1 MQMGNVLRQEVLA
14 DLGDSNLKRLC
25 LDFISKLRLDSNNS
39 AILNGAKDGPS
50 AFHVAEQTRLNYEA
64 KMRTNNPPNYDE
76 ESAATDDEYEKMKA
90 NVEANAGKKR
100 KGGASSRT
108 DGASSLKCNSV
119 A

>member
-1 MQMGNVLRQEVLA
+1 
-14 DLGDSNLKRLC
+14 
-25 LDFISKLRLDSNNS
+25 
-39 AILNGAKDGPS
+39 
-50 AFHVAEQTRLNYEA
+50 
-64 KMRTNNPPNYDE
+64 MRTNNPPNYDE